1 MGPVS
6 ILSKKRRSTF
16 CVCYVQPPHYLTQQG
31 EGEGEGT
38 LVAAGI
44 GQAGAG
50 RSGVC
55 RAQSSYEQE
64 PRPQPYCANSQF
76 GLVFQIRALSKR
88 DRKEDGDEDDTNGR

>member
-1 MGPVS
+1 MGPVT

-16 CVCYVQPPHYLTQQG
+16 FVCAMYNLPTTSHSR
-31 EGEGEGT
+31 GEGEGT